1 MKTGAQIGVAV
12 AAGYVLGRF
21 HKLKW
26 AVALGTMA
34 GRKKLAGQQ
43 SALLGKGAK
52 LLGSSDLGP
61 VTQELRGQLLEAGK
75 AAAVTAVSSKINSLS
90 DSLQERSQTLRAASG
105 KAGGAGPGDSDEPD
119 ETEEPDDLEDRDDA
133 GARDEADAAGEPDG
147 GEPDDDEAP
156 AVPEQR
162 RRPRGRD
169 RDSGP
174 AHDTGKERD
183 TDQERRSRAADRRP
197 AASRG
202 RRGD

>member
-12 AAGYVLGRF
+12 AAGYLLGRF

-52 LLGSSDLGP
+52 LLGSTDLGP

-75 AAAVTAVSSKINSLS
+75 AAAVTAFSSRINSLS
-90 DSLQERSQTLRAASG
+90 DSLQQRSQTLRAAGG

-119 ETEEPDDLEDRDDA
+119 ETEEPHDPEDRDDA
-133 GARDEADAAGEPDG
+133 GARDEADAAGQPDD
-147 GEPDDDEAP
+147 GEPDDDGSP

-169 RDSGP
+169 RDSGR
-174 AHDTGKERD
+174 ANDTGKERH
-183 TDQERRSRAADRRP
+183 TGQERRGRAAEKRP
-197 AASRG
+197 AGSRG
-202 RRGD
+202 REG